1 MYQSHVFLE
10 VRILVSTNQK
20 AFCACNIGAKAGT
33 CPVCRRETGAFP
45 VINPQAARNAYT
57 LSHALDCSLAETAVY
72 ERPKGS
78 PSLPEQYSLSGASV
92 KIGSQGFMDIEFHRR
107 KKRIAIKEVRIE
119 EDAGRLTHVNGETKM
134 DYSHSGAP
142 NIRIRTGAD
151 FELGE
156 EAEIFLTELRRRIQY
171 MGILKGVL
179 PESVIRCNAYVAL
192 ARYPE
197 KPDYAV
203 KLRNLNSFNF
213 VRKAINAELH
223 RQEEILTSGGTVTS
237 ESRLWNEKQDHT
249 EFFQSRESA
258 SILTTSAIDGA
269 TPFKCP
275 PALLAE
281 LRASAVEHPSERQNR
296 LIATWGISRTRA
308 EFICDEKS
316 RADFFEDTIACGA
329 NPMETAHWLMS
340 DVTGLLRKEGKSV
353 KESPLSPRRFAAILD
368 LYHNRTINS
377 RIAKQLLQAVLETDK
392 DPDALMQE
400 HNWSQI
406 TDINQLRLL
415 VQRTIQENP
424 GEAARLREGDMAPL
438 EFLTGSIM
446 KKTRGLADPIM
457 AKNLLKEELRISVIY
472 VLAAGGTISGN
483 VESDNGEISGGDGK
497 VLKTMLA
504 SDLADQHLSF
514 ETIAT
519 DRLLSEEFEP
529 ADWAALIEAI
539 AMRLASGTA
548 NGIVITHGTDTLAY
562 TAPLIYWLFADTP
575 VPIVFTAS
583 NTPPGNLAPD
593 AQPDEARINF
603 NRAIR
608 LAKEKENGIYVVFGD
623 RVLSPVNL
631 KFLRPAP
638 AGFTNWNMG
647 EPVFRGTGLLSGF
660 AETDRYVMG
669 QILSDAAD
677 RLHMCRIYPG
687 MRADRLLALTDSGVD
702 CFILELYEKGTGN
715 MRDSPFSLKQLLT
728 QGRKR
733 GCRFYCTSQQ
743 EGVVDL
749 SGYST
754 SRRLWREGAVPMGS
768 LTTETAVALYFAAH
782 LVCDTDEEFEQMME
796 STGQN

>member
-1 MYQSHVFLE
+1 
-10 VRILVSTNQK
+10 
-20 AFCACNIGAKAGT
+20 
-33 CPVCRRETGAFP
+33 
-45 VINPQAARNAYT
+45 
-57 LSHALDCSLAETAVY
+57 
-72 ERPKGS
+72 
-78 PSLPEQYSLSGASV
+78 
-92 KIGSQGFMDIEFHRR
+92 
-107 KKRIAIKEVRIE
+107 
-119 EDAGRLTHVNGETKM
+119 
-134 DYSHSGAP
+134 
-142 NIRIRTGAD
+142 
-151 FELGE
+151 
-156 EAEIFLTELRRRIQY
+156 
-171 MGILKGVL
+171 
-179 PESVIRCNAYVAL
+179 
-192 ARYPE
+192 
-197 KPDYAV
+197 
-203 KLRNLNSFNF
+203 
-213 VRKAINAELH
+213 
-223 RQEEILTSGGTVTS
+223 
-237 ESRLWNEKQDHT
+237 
-249 EFFQSRESA
+249 
-258 SILTTSAIDGA
+258 
-269 TPFKCP
+269 
-275 PALLAE
+275 
-281 LRASAVEHPSERQNR
+281 
-296 LIATWGISRTRA
+296 
-308 EFICDEKS
+308 
-316 RADFFEDTIACGA
+316 
-329 NPMETAHWLMS
+329 
-340 DVTGLLRKEGKSV
+340 
-353 KESPLSPRRFAAILD
+353 
-368 LYHNRTINS
+368 
-377 RIAKQLLQAVLETDK
+377 
-392 DPDALMQE
+392 
-400 HNWSQI
+400 
-406 TDINQLRLL
+406 
-415 VQRTIQENP
+415 
-424 GEAARLREGDMAPL
+424 MAPL

-539 AMRLASGTA
+539 ATRLASGTA

-768 LTTETAVALYFAAH
+768 LTTETAVALYFAAQ
-782 LVCDTDEEFEQMME
+782 LVCDTDEEFEQIME